1 MTDAIECESPRIAS
15 AVAQSQVI
23 GTLNEGSVHD
33 ALKRR
38 YAGDGGEAEFEVPI
52 DGFVADVVRDGRLFE
67 IQTSGFSRLKRK
79 LPPLLEQHLVT
90 LVHPIA
96 EVRHIVKLPQEEDGE
111 TTRRRSPRRGAVVDV
126 FRELVY
132 MPTLLEHPHLT
143 LDAVL
148 IEEEEYRVFDGR
160 RGRRRKGWVVVER
173 RLLDVRETVTI
184 RKMADLFALLAPEL
198 PEQFTTADL
207 AAAMH
212 RPRRLGQQA
221 AYCLHAC
228 KVVEIVGKEG
238 NAIVYARAGG

>member
-1 MTDAIECESPRIAS
+1 MTDVGETAH
-15 AVAQSQVI
+15 SQII

-38 YAGDGGEAEFEVPI
+38 YAGDGGDAELEVPI

-67 IQTSGFSRLKRK
+67 IQTSGFSRLRRK
-79 LPPLLEQHLVT
+79 LPPLLRQHRVT

-111 TTRRRSPRRGAVVDV
+111 TTRRRSPRRGAVVDA

-132 MPTLLEHPHLT
+132 MPTLLEHPRLT
-143 LDAVL
+143 LEVAL
-148 IEEEEYRVFDGR
+148 TEEEEYRVFDGR
-160 RGRRRKGWVVVER
+160 RGRRRGGWVVAGR
-173 RLLDVRETVTI
+173 RLMDVRETVTI
-184 RKMADLFALLAPEL
+184 RKMADLFALLAPKL

-207 AAAMH
+207 ATAMR

-228 KVVEIVGKEG
+228 KVVEIVGKKG
-238 NAIVYARAGG
+238 NAIIYARA

>member
-1 MTDAIECESPRIAS
+1 MTDAGERGSGAAR
-15 AVAQSQVI
+15 SQII

-38 YAGDGGEAEFEVPI
+38 YAEGGSGEAELEVPI

-79 LPPLLEQHLVT
+79 LPPLLDHHRVT

-96 EVRHIVKLPQEEDGE
+96 EVRHIVKLPKEEDGE
-111 TTRRRSPRRGAVVDV
+111 TTRRRSPRRGAVVDA

-132 MPTLLEHPHLT
+132 MPTLLEHPNLT
-143 LDAVL
+143 LDVVL
-148 IEEEEYRVFDGR
+148 TEEEEYRVFDGR

-184 RKMADLFALLAPEL
+184 ERMADLFALLAREL
-198 PEQFTTADL
+198 PDQFTTADL
-207 AAAMH
+207 AAAMR

-221 AYCLHAC
+221 AYCLYAC
-228 KVVEIVGKEG
+228 GVVDIVGKKG
-238 NAIVYARAGG
+238 NAIVYALAS